1 MKKRRLI
8 CLVLL
13 LCILLQNVA
22 VPAQA
27 TAADETTGAATDQI
41 AQNIQPLGNDQSVVS
56 GSHTADAQRPILG
69 SDKMLDTAGAAM
81 LYEVNS
87 DTVMYAWN
95 PDQTM
100 YPASLVKIMT
110 ALLAL
115 ENGDL
120 TSVVTVS
127 ANAMAALNENNA
139 TLQMQVGETLT
150 LEQLLYCLLV
160 GGANDAAVV
169 IADHIAGSQQGFVQM
184 MNDRAKALG
193 CNGTVFTNP
202 HGLHEDP
209 QVTTARDMVKI
220 LREAMKHET
229 FNTIFGTVSYTLP
242 ATSLS
247 EERYMETTNFMM
259 TPSTVAYYDKRV
271 TGGRTGVTTDRLR
284 CLIVSAQSGGM
295 NYISV
300 ILGAVPTFDVD
311 GYTPKYFGSY
321 EETRELLKVGFEGFE
336 VKQVLQ
342 EQQVLLQYPV
352 ANASSNVAAGP
363 ARSVSTVLP
372 QDFGYENLSVV
383 YQHSV
388 PALTAPV
395 KNGQQINTVQL
406 WYGTICVAE
415 SPVIALNDATGA
427 VNISDH
433 DSGNGGNSGLTAALI
448 VIGIIVGAVGIFVGV
463 VWLYR
468 FLRITK
474 ERRKQR
480 NRRLDRRRSK

>member
-1 MKKRRLI
+1 MKKRRLL
-8 CLVLL
+8 CLILL
-13 LCILLQNVA
+13 LCMLLQFTA
-22 VPAQA
+22 VPVWA
-27 TAADETTGAATDQI
+27 TEADDTTTATTDQT
-41 AQNIQPLGNDQSVVS
+41 AQYNQSTGSDQSMVS
-56 GSHTADAQRPILG
+56 CSHTVDAQRPILG
-69 SDKMLDTAGAAM
+69 TDKLLDTAGAAM

-95 PDQTM
+95 PDVTM
-100 YPASLVKIMT
+100 HPASLVKIMT
-110 ALLAL
+110 ALLAF
-115 ENGDL
+115 ENGEL
-120 TSVVTVS
+120 AAEVTVS
-127 ANAMAALNENNA
+127 ANAMAALEENNA
-139 TLQMQVGETLT
+139 TLEMQVGETLT

-220 LREAMKHET
+220 LREAMKFET

-242 ATSLS
+242 ATTLS

-259 TPSTVAYYDKRV
+259 TSSTVAYYDKRV

-284 CLIVSAQSGGM
+284 CLIVSAKSGSM

-321 EETRELLKVGFEGFE
+321 EETRDLLKLGFEGFE

-342 EQQVLLQYPV
+342 ENQVLLQYPV
-352 ANASSNVAAGP
+352 ANASSSVAAGP
-363 ARSVSTVLP
+363 TKSVSTVLP
-372 QDFGYENLSVV
+372 QDVTYENLSIV
-383 YQHSV
+383 YQHSM
-388 PALTAPV
+388 PALSAPV
-395 KNGQQINTVQL
+395 RKGQQINTVQL
-406 WYGTICVAE
+406 WYGNVCVAE

-427 VNISDH
+427 IGISDR
-433 DSGNGGNSGLTAALI
+433 DSSNGGNNALISALI
-448 VIGIIVGAVGIFVGV
+448 VIGILAGAVGLFIGAI
-463 VWLYR
+463 WLYR

-474 ERRKQR
+474 ERTKQR
-480 NRRLDRRRSK
+480 NRRMNRRRSK

>member
-1 MKKRRLI
+1 MKKRRLF
-8 CLVLL
+8 CLALL
-13 LCILLQNVA
+13 VCLLLQNVT
-22 VPAQA
+22 VPALA
-27 TAADETTGAATDQI
+27 TTADETTSATTDQT
-41 AQNIQPLGNDQSVVS
+41 AQYIQSLGNDQSVVR
-56 GSHTADAQRPILG
+56 GSHTVDAQRPILG

-120 TSVVTVS
+120 TAVVTVS

-139 TLQMQVGETLT
+139 TLEMQVGETLT

-209 QVTTARDMVKI
+209 QVTTARDMVKV
-220 LREAMKHET
+220 LREAMKYEA

-242 ATSLS
+242 VTSLS

-321 EETRELLKVGFEGFE
+321 EETRELLKVGFEDFE

-342 EQQVLLQYPV
+342 ENQVLLQYPV
-352 ANASSNVAAGP
+352 SNASSSVAAGP
-363 ARSVSTVLP
+363 TKSVSTVLP
-372 QDFGYENLSVV
+372 QNIGYENLSIV
-383 YQHSV
+383 YQNNM
-388 PALTAPV
+388 PALSAPV
-395 KNGQQINTVQL
+395 NIGQQINTVQM
-406 WYGTICVAE
+406 WYGNVCVAE
-415 SPVIALNDATGA
+415 APVIALNSASGA
-427 VNISDH
+427 VSLSER
-433 DSGNGGNSGLTAALI
+433 DSGSGGSRAFVSALI
-448 VIGIIVGAVGIFVGV
+448 VIGIIVGAVALFVGAI
-463 VWLYR
+463 WLYR
-468 FLRITK
+468 FLLVTK

-480 NRRLDRRRSK
+480 KRRLDRRRSK